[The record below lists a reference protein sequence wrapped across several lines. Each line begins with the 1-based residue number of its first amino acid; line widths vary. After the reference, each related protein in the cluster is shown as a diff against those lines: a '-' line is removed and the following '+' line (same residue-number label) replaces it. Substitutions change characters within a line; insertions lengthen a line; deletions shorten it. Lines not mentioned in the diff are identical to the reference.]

1 MNGDLLVLKNKTVLF
16 AEDDKI
22 MKEQI
27 TEVLEMLFKKVFLA
41 DDGEKAYEL
50 YLRSTPD
57 IIISDIKMP
66 NMNGLQFI
74 EKIRQ
79 SDYETP
85 VVLLT
90 SFTEQ
95 DMLVHA
101 VNLSIDGYIIKPLEL
116 KTLISTI
123 NKAMKRMQKNQGL
136 ISLTNN
142 IFYNSGTQE
151 LYHNSVV
158 VQLGSKELE
167 LIKLLITHRAR
178 TVSKEE
184 ISAELWPFES
194 SCDSA
199 IKSLILRIRKKIGS
213 DIIISVRGV
222 GYRLDTRNLSE

>member
-41 DDGEKAYEL
+41 EDGEKAYEL

-66 NMNGLQFI
+66 NMNGLQLI

-116 KTLISTI
+116 KALISTI

-136 ISLTNN
+136 IPLTHN

-158 VQLGSKELE
+158 IQLGGKELE

-199 IKSLILRIRKKIGS
+199 IKSLILRIRKKIGG

>member
-1 MNGDLLVLKNKTVLF
+1 MNGDLLLLKNKTVLF

-50 YLRSTPD
+50 YLQSTPD

-74 EKIRQ
+74 EKVRQ

-85 VVLLT
+85 VVLIT

-101 VNLSIDGYIIKPLEL
+101 ANLSIDGYIIKPLEL
-116 KTLISTI
+116 KALISTI

-151 LYHNSVV
+151 LYQNSVV

-167 LIKLLITHRAR
+167 LIKLLINNRAR

-184 ISAELWPFES
+184 ISAELWPLES

-199 IKSLILRIRKKIGS
+199 IKNLILRIRKKIDD

-222 GYRLDTRNLSE
+222 GYRLDTRNVAE

>member
-41 DDGEKAYEL
+41 EDGEKAYEL
-50 YLRSTPD
+50 YLQSRPD

-101 VNLSIDGYIIKPLEL
+101 VNLSIDGYIIKPVEL
-116 KTLISTI
+116 KILISTI

-136 ISLTNN
+136 IPLTHN

-158 VQLGSKELE
+158 IQLGSKELE

-199 IKSLILRIRKKIGS
+199 IKSLILRIRKKIGG